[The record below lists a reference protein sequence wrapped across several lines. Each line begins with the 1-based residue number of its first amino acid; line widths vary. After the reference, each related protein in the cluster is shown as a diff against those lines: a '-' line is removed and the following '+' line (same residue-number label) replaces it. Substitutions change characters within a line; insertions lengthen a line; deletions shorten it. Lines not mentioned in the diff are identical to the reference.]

1 MKIYYIIISLVLST
15 VFGYAQTTDAEISTN
30 TEVSKEIPIAK
41 FEEMASEITE
51 KLKDD
56 PENIQLHEERA
67 KIYLALKKYEKSI
80 EDYTFLIKQ
89 NESIASYFYFRA
101 LNRLAIN
108 QIEGAC
114 QDFEK
119 AKKLGYDLK
128 GNQLWRVCDF
138 N

>member
-1 MKIYYIIISLVLST
+1 MRIYYIIISFALST

-30 TEVSKEIPIAK
+30 TEASKEIPVAK

-67 KIYLALKKYEKSI
+67 KIYLALNKHEKSI

-89 NESIASYFYFRA
+89 NDSIASYFYFRG

-108 QIEGAC
+108 EIESAC

-119 AKKLGYDLK
+119 AKKLEYDFK
-128 GNQLWRVCDF
+128 ENQLWRVCES
-138 N
+138 